1 LAGLLAQFKSYGS
14 SGFLLPHCCAIRC
27 VSARGYILNPDG
39 NNVTAAKLAVDC
51 QIEHG
56 KVASA
61 AFDLELG
68 SDRPDKR
75 GVGARSRVRRIFR
88 RPKRCLTGRYVS
100 EEIAPDKRGGRMQLQ
115 LPHPLLLGHI
125 SFVTPPLAGKGSRK
139 SRS

>member
-75 GVGARSRVRRIFR
+75 G
-88 RPKRCLTGRYVS
+88 
-100 EEIAPDKRGGRMQLQ
+100 GRMQLQ

-139 SRS
+139 SRG